1 MDILTHPNPALRAS
15 AADVDPAAD
24 TELESLVKAMAEA
37 MYSAP
42 GIGIAAPQVGVLKR
56 VIAFDLDE
64 GLIALCNP
72 VIVSTS
78 QDTEIEEEG
87 CLSLPGITVPIERSV
102 AVVCEALNLKG
113 EPVRI
118 EATDLAARMLQ
129 HETDH
134 LNGLL
139 IIDRATPQERKA
151 AIRRY
156 NEAQHPESE

>member
-15 AADVDPAAD
+15 AADVDPKTD
-24 TELESLVKAMAEA
+24 TELEPLVKAMAEA
-37 MYSAP
+37 MYAAP
-42 GIGIAAPQVGVLKR
+42 GIGLAAPQVGVLKR
-56 VIAFDLDE
+56 VIVFDLDE

-72 VIVSTS
+72 VIASTS
-78 QDTEIEEEG
+78 QETEIEEEG
-87 CLSLPGITVPIERSV
+87 CLSLPGIMVPIERSV
-102 AVVCEALNLKG
+102 AVVCDALNLKG

-139 IIDRATPQERKA
+139 VIDRATPPERKA

-156 NEAQHPESE
+156 NEAQHAE

>member
-1 MDILTHPNPALRAS
+1 MDILTHPNPALRAP
-15 AADVDPAAD
+15 AADVDPKTD
-24 TELESLVKAMAEA
+24 DLESLVKAMAGV
-37 MYSAP
+37 MYAAP

-72 VIVSTS
+72 VIVFNSEE
-78 QDTEIEEEG
+78 TEVDDEG
-87 CLSLPGITVPIERSV
+87 CLSLPGISVPVERSV

-156 NEAQHPESE
+156 NEAQQAE